1 MFNRKFFIGLLL
13 FSGLAVMFLYM
24 AGVFS
29 PKVSTELQV
38 RQTFSE
44 PQQVATL
51 VASEERVVREFPGT
65 VVADQKA
72 TIAARLTATVVEVLV
87 EVGQS
92 VEKGDVLL
100 RLESDDLNARV
111 VQTEQSLSSSQAQL
125 NAARKE
131 YLRIKELLTKKLVPQ
146 AQFDEAESRLKTATA
161 NLEQAKAAVSEA
173 ETTFGFSIIT
183 APFDGVITHKPINSG
198 DTATPGMAL
207 LSMYNPNSLIV
218 EANVAE
224 SVMPALSIGGS
235 LAVEIPTYQLVLDA
249 SIDEIAPAADSGSRS
264 YLIRLGIDT
273 DYTLYPGNFA
283 RVSIDLGS
291 EKVLK
296 VPVAAIYQ
304 VGQLDYVKVVEGD
317 TLHTRLVQLGDDFR
331 VRKGLTEGDV
341 VVLNPRDF

>member
-1 MFNRKFFIGLLL
+1 
-13 FSGLAVMFLYM
+13 
-24 AGVFS
+24 
-29 PKVSTELQV
+29 
-38 RQTFSE
+38 
-44 PQQVATL
+44 
-51 VASEERVVREFPGT
+51 

-87 EVGQS
+87 KVGQS

-131 YLRIKELLTKKLVPQ
+131 YSRIKELLTKKLVPQ

-183 APFDGVITHKPINSG
+183 APFDGVITHKPVNSG

-224 SVMPALSIGGS
+224 SVMPALSIGVS